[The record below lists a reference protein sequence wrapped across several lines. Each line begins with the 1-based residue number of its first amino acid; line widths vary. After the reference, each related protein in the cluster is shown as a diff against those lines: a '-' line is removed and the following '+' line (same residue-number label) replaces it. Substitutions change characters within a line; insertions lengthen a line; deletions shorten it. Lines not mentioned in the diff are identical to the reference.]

1 MKRQKLGDIFS
12 LPQLKNQHE
21 LNVLVCYNNYIMQQI
36 DEMKLHSFHKEEVKS
51 VLLQAIAE
59 AKVNQQIKNPTP
71 QKQNWFLNM
80 LQKTAR

>member
-1 MKRQKLGDIFS
+1 VKKQELQNIFS

-21 LNVLVCYNNYIMQQI
+21 LNVLVCYNNYVMQQI

-59 AKVNQQIKNPTP
+59 AKVNQQNKNPAP
-71 QKQNWFLNM
+71 QNQNWFFRVFF
-80 LQKTAR
+80 KR

>member
-1 MKRQKLGDIFS
+1 VKRQKLGDIFS

-59 AKVNQQIKNPTP
+59 AKVNQQIKNPAP
-71 QKQNWFLNM
+71 QYQNWFFRVFF
-80 LQKTAR
+80 KR

>member
-1 MKRQKLGDIFS
+1 MKKQDLPDIFS

-21 LNVLVCYNNYIMQQI
+21 LNVLVCYNNYVMQQI
-36 DEMKLHSFHKEEVKS
+36 DEMKLHTFHKEEVKS

-59 AKVNQQIKNPTP
+59 AKINQQTKSRTP
-71 QKQNWFLNM
+71 QNQNWFFRL

>member
-1 MKRQKLGDIFS
+1 MKKQDLRDIFS

-21 LNVLVCYNNYIMQQI
+21 LNVLVCYNNYVMQQI
-36 DEMKLHSFHKEEVKS
+36 DEMKLHPFHKEEVKS

-59 AKVNQQIKNPTP
+59 AKVNEENKNADT
-71 QKQNWFLNM
+71 QNQNWLFRI